1 MKKFLLLTCVSLIC
15 LLIACGNVSKE
26 EDMKSEGKNNESKS
40 DLVVEEELWNKEKDE
55 KLEIF
60 MQKWGKEMNQ
70 KYKKYTADSN
80 LDYYGIELP
89 KVIMGDSKEFEPTI
103 GEIPITLKWSTTGKI
118 EAGYSLLAVYS
129 DVETNFEMSKH
140 VYLFT
145 LKSGIPKVLVT
156 QASQTGP
163 KKELVF
169 HETVNKR
176 LKDGYSNIIDSKAD
190 YEKEKYS
197 FTKGERIDFLISE
210 YDDLP
215 NNGEIKNENDEI
227 IYSPSVETTTE
238 SIQKSIDFVK
248 ELSNNAKSISSLIP
262 VKIES
267 NEIDEEEPALT
278 VVDGEV
284 VQANHLFG
292 RVVQGFD

>member
-1 MKKFLLLTCVSLIC
+1 MKRFLLSTCISLVC
-15 LLIACGNVSKE
+15 LLVACGNVSKE
-26 EDMKSEGKNNESKS
+26 GDVQNKGENNESKS
-40 DLVVEEELWNKEKDE
+40 DLMAEEELWNKDKDKE
-55 KLEIF
+55 LEIF
-60 MQKWGKEMNQ
+60 MKKWGKEMNQ

-80 LDYYGIELP
+80 IDYYGIKLP
-89 KVIMGDSKEFEPTI
+89 NAIMGDSKEFEPTI
-103 GEIPITLKWSTTGKI
+103 GEIPITLKWSSTGKL

-129 DVETNFEMSKH
+129 DAETNVEMNKR

-156 QASQTGP
+156 QSTQTGP
-163 KKELVF
+163 EKELVF
-169 HETVNKR
+169 HETVNKN

-210 YDDLP
+210 YDDIP

>member
-1 MKKFLLLTCVSLIC
+1 MCVVYI
-15 LLIACGNVSKE
+15 K
-26 EDMKSEGKNNESKS
+26 
-40 DLVVEEELWNKEKDE
+40 LWEV
-55 KLEIF
+55 
-60 MQKWGKEMNQ
+60 G
-70 KYKKYTADSN
+70 
-80 LDYYGIELP
+80 
-89 KVIMGDSKEFEPTI
+89 
-103 GEIPITLKWSTTGKI
+103 
-118 EAGYSLLAVYS
+118 SLLPLR
-129 DVETNFEMSKH
+129 EEK
-140 VYLFT
+140 
-145 LKSGIPKVLVT
+145 
-156 QASQTGP
+156 TGP
-163 KKELVF
+163 EKELVF